1 MPEDLLRVMSFNVR
15 QMDGDDGPNDW
26 NHRKDLLVETVR
38 MYRPDLLGT
47 QEIFLEQA
55 AYIRNSI
62 PSYEWFG
69 SGRFGDGRDK
79 HNLIFFDSR
88 RFSLLES
95 GDRWFSLTPEVP
107 GSSAW
112 GIPRPRL
119 VTWGRL
125 QQAGGPEIL
134 ILNTHM
140 PYGREAGEAR
150 RESAAIILQTITQ
163 LPIDLPLFLTG
174 DFNSPANGE
183 IYDMFVACLADAW
196 KTAACTIGP
205 EGTLNGFGKFS
216 ARAAG
221 RRIDWILHRN
231 AGHAIEAETIT
242 HSLNGRY
249 PSDHFPV
256 VASFRRAGSQ
266 VSSAPRSGA

>member
-1 MPEDLLRVMSFNVR
+1 MAEDLLRVMSFNVR
-15 QMDGDDGPNDW
+15 QMDGDDGPNNW
-26 NHRKDLLVETVR
+26 NHRKDLLVDTVR
-38 MYRPDLLGT
+38 MYSPDLLGT

-55 AYIRNSI
+55 AYIRNMI

-88 RFSLLES
+88 RFSLLDS
-95 GDRWFSLTPEVP
+95 GDRWFSLTPDVP

-125 QQAGGPEIL
+125 KDAAGAEIL

-140 PYGREAGEAR
+140 PYGREAAEAR
-150 RESAAIILQTITQ
+150 RKSAAIILEMIAQ

-174 DFNSPANGE
+174 DFNSPADGE
-183 IYDMFVACLADAW
+183 IHDMFGACLADAR
-196 KTAACTIGP
+196 KTASRTLGP
-205 EGTLNGFGKFS
+205 EGTLNGFGQLS
-216 ARAAG
+216 ERAAG

-231 AGHAIEAETIT
+231 TGHTIEAETIT
-242 HSLNGRY
+242 HSLNGHY

-256 VASFRRAGSQ
+256 IASFRRAASEGS
-266 VSSAPRSGA
+266 SSFRSED